1 MFIFAIILAFLA
13 PFFWR
18 VFWKSYDEFDEL
30 EDRLLAGLPEVVGHV
45 IGALVFA
52 AILALGLYKL
62 AEFSIE
68 ASAGTA
74 ITAAAVLL
82 RINLG
87 TFESRIIG
95 RIVASVH
102 GGVMA
107 LKARSIR

>member
-18 VFWKSYDEFDEL
+18 VFWKSYDEFDDL
-30 EDRLLAGLPEVVGHV
+30 ENRLLAGMPEVVGHI

-52 AILALGLYKL
+52 AIIALGLYNL
-62 AEFSIE
+62 AEFTIE
-68 ASAGTA
+68 AAAGTA
-74 ITAAAVLL
+74 ITVAAVLL
-82 RINLG
+82 RLNLG

-95 RIVASVH
+95 RIVASVY

-107 LKARSIR
+107 LKARTIR